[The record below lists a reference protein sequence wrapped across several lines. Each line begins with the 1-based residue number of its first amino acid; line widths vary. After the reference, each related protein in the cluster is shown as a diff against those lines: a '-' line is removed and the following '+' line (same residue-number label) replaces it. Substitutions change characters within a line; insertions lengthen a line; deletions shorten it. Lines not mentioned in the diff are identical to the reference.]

1 MSEAADHRVAPEGRR
16 PVAGGDRHERIG
28 LSEAAVRYRLS
39 RDTLARAA
47 RDGNLETR
55 RTGKLWLT
63 TPAAVEAY
71 LRSARHRP
79 GRKPQRR
86 LPETPPPTGSAT
98 SIAPAESV
106 A

>member
-1 MSEAADHRVAPEGRR
+1 MSEAADHLLAPEGRR
-16 PVAGGDRHERIG
+16 PGAGGDRHEPIG
-28 LSEAAVRYRLS
+28 ISEAAVRYRLS

-63 TPAAVEAY
+63 TPAAIEAY

-86 LPETPPPTGSAT
+86 LPENPSPAAAT
-98 SIAPAESV
+98 SAESV